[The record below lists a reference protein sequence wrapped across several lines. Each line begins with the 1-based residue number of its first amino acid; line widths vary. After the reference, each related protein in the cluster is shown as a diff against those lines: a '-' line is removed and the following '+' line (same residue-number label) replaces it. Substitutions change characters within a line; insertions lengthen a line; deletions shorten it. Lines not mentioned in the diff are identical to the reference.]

1 MSCYQTLG
9 SSSTLTGQAME
20 GKCPPHPIMPKMTSR
35 VRLNSKEQHLLLMKD
50 QSSWSHSSWRA
61 DVQPKIEL
69 KYTFLFILNQ

>member
-20 GKCPPHPIMPKMTSR
+20 GKCPPHPIMPKMMSR

-61 DVQPKIEL
+61 DAQPKIEL